1 MHFNLVH
8 FTPPI
13 GLGPLY
19 KNASKY
25 HTIMQLK
32 TQPNATQLHNWKR
45 NQMQK
50 RNMFAQLKTQHD
62 YALENAFRKRKKY
75 FVLSFEYPIMCWM
88 VIRHRPEL
96 RSLTLTAKLKILPQ
110 AVATNQH
117 TATFIYFIYST
128 F

>member
-1 MHFNLVH
+1 MSHLHARLNMHFNLVH
-8 FTPPI
+8 FTPSL
-13 GLGPLY
+13 GLCPLY

-62 YALENAFRKRKKY
+62 YAIENDFRKRFQKKY
-75 FVLSFEYPIMCWM
+75 VKSTSFFRPSIQLCVEWWLGTDLSSG
-88 VIRHRPEL
+88 L
-96 RSLTLTAKLKILPQ
+96 
-110 AVATNQH
+110 
-117 TATFIYFIYST
+117 
-128 F
+128 